1 MYLSVERFTNS
12 CSFDFSLDEDES
24 WTSCT
29 ASFHPAPTQPFRLK
43 LSSAYFGDI
52 SYVFTPLDNYSCIL
66 TDIDEERS
74 CLFNPSN
81 CYGDIAE
88 DINEIIEDEEMSS
101 LIAYTFKYL
110 CRPNMR

>member
-1 MYLSVERFTNS
+1 MYLSVEHFTNS
-12 CSFDFSLDEDES
+12 CSFDFSFHEDEA

-29 ASFHPAPTQPFRLK
+29 ASFHPAFTHPFRLK

-52 SYVFTPLDNYSCIL
+52 SYVITPLDSYSCIF
-66 TDIDEERS
+66 TDLEEERS

-81 CYGDIAE
+81 CSDDIAE

-101 LIAYTFKYL
+101 LIAYTFKSL